1 MIKILAIGN
10 SFSQDA
16 TAYLYQIAASG
27 GVDIK
32 VGNLCIGGCSLERHH
47 KNLCEDLCDYGYE
60 INGRYVG
67 ETMTLQAGLCED
79 NWDFVTM
86 QQASH
91 FSGLPETYYPHI
103 TELSAYVKQ
112 YVPNA
117 AQIIHQTWAYET
129 DSNHG
134 AFTVYDCD
142 QVKMYNMLKSSY
154 YNAAVRLNL
163 GIIPSGEIIQKLRLS
178 EEFDYGKGKP
188 SLCRDGFHMH
198 LLYGRYTIA
207 AAWYEMLCGGDILA
221 AGFLPDQP
229 TYGKMSAAQLDVIS
243 HTVREICNIYK

>member
-27 GVDIK
+27 GIDIK

-47 KNLCEDLCDYGYE
+47 KNLREDLCDYAYE

-67 ETMTLQAGLCED
+67 AMMTLKAGLHED
-79 NWDFVTM
+79 KWDFVTM

-112 YVPNA
+112 YAPEA

-134 AFTVYDCD
+134 AFPTYDRD
-142 QVKMYNMLKSSY
+142 QIKMYKMLKSSY

-163 GIIPSGEIIQKLRLS
+163 GIIPSGEIVQTLRS
-178 EEFDYGKGKP
+178 TGKFDT
-188 SLCRDGFHMH
+188 LCRDGFHMH
-198 LLYGRYTIA
+198 LLYGRYAVA
-207 AAWYEMLCGGDILA
+207 AAWYEMLCGGDIFETS
-221 AGFLPDQP
+221 FLPDKSA
-229 TYGKMSAAQLDVIS
+229 YGEMTAAQLDVIR